1 MNLNPQEM
9 LQGMLAAMR
18 GQVTGNAR
26 ELEEY
31 VTRYMERRKH
41 RLAEI
46 AQLYTERIITT
57 DQMKEELR
65 DEALLLEA
73 QLLTIKAM
81 SKAIAQKAAN
91 AAIDFLTDYF
101 LKLIKP
107 L

>member
-1 MNLNPQEM
+1 MNLNPQDM

-18 GQVTGNAR
+18 EQVTGSAR

-31 VTRYMERRKH
+31 TTRYMERRKH

-46 AQLYTERIITT
+46 ARLYAEGIITT
-57 DQMKEELR
+57 AQMKEELR

-73 QLLTIKAM
+73 QLLTMKAM

-91 AAIDFLTDYF
+91 AAIDYLTDYF
-101 LKLIKP
+101 LKLINP